1 MIKLMASAEF
11 ISDQSRDPDLHSF
24 STRGRES
31 ASTESSESLSR
42 FHQKGKSRNKE
53 KRRER
58 EGMRDRKREKEREI
72 SEKTTGGQNLG
83 LPPGDSLIHVPPFIR
98 DVS

>member
-24 STRGRES
+24 STHGKES

-42 FHQKGKSRNKE
+42 FHQRGKSRYKG
-53 KRRER
+53 KRRDGE
-58 EGMRDRKREKEREI
+58 RKREKKKKRFSKKRQEDRI
-72 SEKTTGGQNLG
+72 WDCRQVIT
-83 LPPGDSLIHVPPFIR
+83 
-98 DVS
+98 